1 MNNDEPRLTDLLADL
16 QANGWNIE
24 RLRYSGVRESARS
37 ALIPAHRNVTGWA
50 YRRRDLQSIAEAL
63 GLRRLPAARGN
74 LRREDAA
81 TAA

>member
-1 MNNDEPRLTDLLADL
+1 MNNDERRLTDLLADL

-24 RLRYSGVRESARS
+24 RLRYSGVRELARS

-63 GLRRLPAARGN
+63 GLRRPPGVRSN
-74 LRREDAA
+74 LRPGESA